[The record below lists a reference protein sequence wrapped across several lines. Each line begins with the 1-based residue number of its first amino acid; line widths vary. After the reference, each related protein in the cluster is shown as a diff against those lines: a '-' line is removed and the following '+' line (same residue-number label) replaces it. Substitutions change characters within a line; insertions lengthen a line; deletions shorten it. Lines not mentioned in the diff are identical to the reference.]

1 MRKQLYTAALISLFF
16 ASCSND
22 DNGDSVVENPS
33 TEVPT
38 LVEEAV
44 LYPTLGGPN
53 EQNQVYIDLST
64 SDQTAVQRDTWD
76 LGFSTGSDFRVI
88 INGSIKMAV
97 KQLNTTDITAVQT
110 EDSAVSVGFS
120 TPASLGYVDNPTGI
134 LQGAGSGVGTAIA
147 EISSIEADNKV
158 YLVNMGYEVSTTV
171 PSTGSVSMDGDAR
184 GWKKIRITRQGS
196 DYVLQYADLDATTAQ
211 SVTISK
217 DADYNFVFVSLT
229 NGQTVNVQPKKDKW
243 DLNFSGFTNYFYYGG
258 EDVTYYFSDFITTN
272 VLGGTKAYEIL
283 ATDAS
288 QTEAEFEAFSLADV
302 DESLFATSETDQRA
316 IGSSWRNGGG
326 PTALPSI
333 KDDRFY
339 VIKDADG
346 NLYKLLFLA
355 LTNDNGE
362 RGYPVFKYELL

>member
-64 SDQTAVQRDTWD
+64 SNQTAVQRDTWD

-184 GWKKIRITRQGS
+184 VCQVYIEPDT
-196 DYVLQYADLDATTAQ
+196 L
-211 SVTISK
+211 
-217 DADYNFVFVSLT
+217 
-229 NGQTVNVQPKKDKW
+229 
-243 DLNFSGFTNYFYYGG
+243 
-258 EDVTYYFSDFITTN
+258 
-272 VLGGTKAYEIL
+272 
-283 ATDAS
+283 
-288 QTEAEFEAFSLADV
+288 
-302 DESLFATSETDQRA
+302 
-316 IGSSWRNGGG
+316 
-326 PTALPSI
+326 
-333 KDDRFY
+333 
-339 VIKDADG
+339 
-346 NLYKLLFLA
+346 
-355 LTNDNGE
+355 
-362 RGYPVFKYELL
+362 